1 MPRKASQKSQT
12 LVEQDKIEELKSQI
26 SSFKENKDPN
36 HGKVHEKDSVESKK
50 EREDKNQIEEED
62 PNHEYDYALY
72 KHCQKIEKSGKKLN
86 TKAIYA
92 RLDDKG
98 IECDREHIKKRIKL
112 MLEFGILENVLYKE
126 KKHLKDKPVGGV
138 TTKTYGEGDYKFRIG
153 KRSYRLSTLKV
164 SIAQDLEVAGPYR
177 RIAEMMEEQLNETI
191 QDMKNMTIEK

>member
-1 MPRKASQKSQT
+1 MGSA
-12 LVEQDKIEELKSQI
+12 
-26 SSFKENKDPN
+26 
-36 HGKVHEKDSVESKK
+36 ESKNHI
-50 EREDKNQIEEED
+50 DEEEKED

-72 KHCQKIEKSGKKLN
+72 KHCQKIEKSGKRLN

-126 KKHLKDKPVGGV
+126 KKHLKHKPVGGV

-164 SIAQDLEVAGPYR
+164 SIAQDLEVVGPYR
-177 RIAEMMEEQLNETI
+177 RIAELMEEQLNETI